1 MNWQHTEKETQM
13 ANKHMKSAY
22 ENIITYQRKHMKTM
36 RCHYTPI
43 KTNEIKRTE
52 SISKNAEQIELP
64 TGV

>member
-1 MNWQHTEKETQM
+1 M